1 MEFTQ
6 EFIQENGLS
15 EEQVTKLTEYAGNHV
30 ADLQKQWDGKANEN
44 AEGIIS
50 GAGKKVIE
58 LTGIQREQGEKWAD
72 YLNRANGLYF
82 EGTKN
87 SLTTKI
93 AEYDEK
99 IKSIK
104 GSETLQNELKTAQ
117 EIIQG
122 YKQKEAEYDELLKG
136 GYKEKYS
143 EASEKLTK
151 TQQRI
156 AFRDSLPSRPESV
169 NKYEWDAKIKEFQ
182 ADLLDKNNLVFDEN
196 DTPWLVDKENEFKK
210 TKLEDA
216 IKQSES
222 IQELSKG
229 RQQTGLGSKQKKVSI
244 EGLPFELPENAEPK
258 ERAKAIK
265 EYLASQNINPMNPS
279 YAAKFAELNKIAM
292 GLAKKSEK

>member
-6 EFIQENGLS
+6 EFIQENGLN
-15 EEQVTKLTEYAGNHV
+15 EEQVKAVVTYASTHI
-30 ADLQKQWDGKANEN
+30 AELQKDWDGKANEN

-87 SLTTKI
+87 SLNKKI
-93 AEYDEK
+93 EEYNEK
-99 IKSIK
+99 IKGIK
-104 GSETLQNELKTAQ
+104 GSDSLQSELQSAQ

-122 YKQKEAEYDELLKG
+122 YKQKEAEFDELLKG

-143 EASEKLTK
+143 ETSEKLTK
-151 TQQRI
+151 MQQRI
-156 AFRDSLPSRPESV
+156 AFRDSLPQRPENV
-169 NKYEWDAKIKEFQ
+169 NKYEWDAKVKEFQ
-182 ADLLDKNNLVFDEN
+182 TELLDKNNLVFEDD

-222 IQELSKG
+222 IQELAKG
-229 RQQTGLGSKQKKVSI
+229 RQQKGLGSQQKKVSI
-244 EGLPFELPENAEPK
+244 EGLPFELPENAD
-258 ERAKAIK
+258 AKARTQAIK
-265 EYLASQNINPMNPS
+265 EYLASQNINPMSPS
-279 YAAKFAELNKIAM
+279 YTTKFAEYNKIAL
-292 GLAKKSEK
+292 GLAKKSE

>member
-15 EEQVTKLTEYAGNHV
+15 EEQVTKLTEATGTYEAE
-30 ADLQKQWDGKANEN
+30 LQKKWDGAANAN

-72 YLNRANGLYF
+72 YLHRANDLYF
-82 EGTKN
+82 EGTKT
-87 SLTTKI
+87 SLNKKI
-93 AEYDEK
+93 TEYDEK
-99 IKSIK
+99 IKGIK

-117 EIIQG
+117 ETIQG
-122 YKQKEAEYDELLKG
+122 YKQKEAEYDELVKA

-143 EASEKLTK
+143 ETSERLTK
-151 TQQRI
+151 MQQRI
-156 AFRDSLPSRPESV
+156 AFRDSLPDRPESV

-182 ADLLDKNNLVFDEN
+182 SELLDKNNLVFDEN
-196 DTPWLVDKENEFKK
+196 DTPWLVDRENEFKK

-222 IQELSKG
+222 IQELAKG
-229 RQQTGLGSKQKKVSI
+229 RQQKGLGSNQKKVSI
-244 EGLPFELPENAEPK
+244 EGLPFELPENADSK
-258 ERAKAIK
+258 ARTKAIK
-265 EYLASQNINPMNPS
+265 EYLATQDVKPMSQE
-279 YAAKFAELNKIAM
+279 YAAKFAEYNKIAL